1 MHRCAW
7 ATTVPFLTRRSR
19 SYIYPSARHD
29 KQSVFIYLLH
39 CTRFFVYDI
48 HTKSSHGTCSLRCR
62 FNPLTAP
69 PRWSANLPTVEFWDA
84 PKCPLPSTNTVRIHF
99 TSITLPSEIMTAT
112 EKYRFCGWSVYVCY
126 DGQSITNSK
135 ILRRPLFRI
144 LAVIR
149 PVMNVL
155 NT

>member
-1 MHRCAW
+1 MRLGHNRTFFDKALEVVHLSKG
-7 ATTVPFLTRRSR
+7 ATRYTECIYIPTALHSIFRVRYLHEVLTWNLFTAMSIHSFNGLAQMVSKSADRWILRR
-19 SYIYPSARHD
+19 
-29 KQSVFIYLLH
+29 
-39 CTRFFVYDI
+39 
-48 HTKSSHGTCSLRCR
+48 
-62 FNPLTAP
+62 AP
-69 PRWSANLPTVEFWDA
+69 E
-84 PKCPLPSTNTVRIHF
+84 KCPLPSTKTFRIHF
-99 TSITLPSEIMTAT
+99 NSITLPSEIMTAT

-135 ILRRPLFRI
+135 IRRRPLFRI